1 MLIIP
6 KSEDDDGDDD
16 ADADAGARIAC
27 SWRHAAS
34 PRVDSVAN
42 SASVIGGS
50 LDDEDPEEEDE
61 DERLADA
68 VDGTSGAN

>member
-1 MLIIP
+1 MRIIP
-6 KSEDDDGDDD
+6 KSDDNDDDDE
-16 ADADAGARIAC
+16 ADAAGARIAC

-50 LDDEDPEEEDE
+50 LDDEEEEDE
-61 DERLADA
+61 EEERLADA
-68 VDGTSGAN
+68 VEGTSGAN

>member
-1 MLIIP
+1 MFIIP
-6 KSEDDDGDDD
+6 KSEDDDADDD
-16 ADADAGARIAC
+16 EADDAGARIAC

-50 LDDEDPEEEDE
+50 LDDDDDEEEE
-61 DERLADA
+61 ERLADA
-68 VDGTSGAN
+68 VEGTNGAN